1 MSLLIIYSWEQV
13 KIKTNNGENIVKK
26 EKKTEMRSRR
36 SNEVEKKTK
45 LNEACISI
53 DKNNDPTYACPFFLH
68 KK

>member
-1 MSLLIIYSWEQV
+1 M
-13 KIKTNNGENIVKK
+13 KK